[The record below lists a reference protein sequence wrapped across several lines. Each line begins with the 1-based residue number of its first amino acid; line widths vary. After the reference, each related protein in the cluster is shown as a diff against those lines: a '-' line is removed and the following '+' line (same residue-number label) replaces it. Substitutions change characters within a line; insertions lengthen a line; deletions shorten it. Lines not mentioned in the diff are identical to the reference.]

1 MLVYVVKRGLLRNK
15 GNVGVFPG
23 LGWSNLL
30 VREIESPSSALQLR
44 CKTLSKPLFQ
54 TYFFV
59 LCLST
64 IRESITLMENTGFYV
79 HRIHRTI
86 LVIHFLQLLYV
97 ARRTCRLVDQRKG
110 TVDVFPAS
118 RIWKYRLS
126 WTWEY
131 SKTETFKPILRDPGA
146 ESISSQGESNPTS
159 SPVLKSTHSSWVSE
173 DGLNH
178 DHWCTTGKLG
188 GGLA

>member
-59 LCLST
+59 LSV
-64 IRESITLMENTGFYV
+64 Y
-79 HRIHRTI
+79 HQRIDHSNGKHWI
-86 LVIHFLQLLYV
+86 LCPSNPSDHP
-97 ARRTCRLVDQRKG
+97 RN
-110 TVDVFPAS
+110 S
-118 RIWKYRLS
+118 S
-126 WTWEY
+126 
-131 SKTETFKPILRDPGA
+131 SPILIR
-146 ESISSQGESNPTS
+146 
-159 SPVLKSTHSSWVSE
+159 SPQYV
-173 DGLNH
+173 
-178 DHWCTTGKLG
+178 
-188 GGLA
+188 